1 MISHDVERV
10 LRRDPLG
17 NGRGLA
23 LGGDAIQVTEIN
35 EIDLGKKIKLT
46 IVPSET

>member
-17 NGRGLA
+17 NGRSLT
-23 LGGDAIQVTEIN
+23 LGGDAVQISEID
-35 EIDLGKKIKLT
+35 EIDLEKKINDCT
-46 IVPSET
+46 M